1 MAATPTDRFAIYRWT
16 LDTDEFNRDQMD
28 TSHRNIEER
37 GAVLYQGIT
46 SARADISVAAR
57 ERAFFYDTTT
67 QTLSYYD
74 SANGEWQSINGLGT
88 TGQLVAIDGGSPSAG
103 TAEAAARADHKH
115 QLTFNNG
122 ISPSDITTAAAV
134 GSAIT
139 PARAD
144 HTHAVADGTITAP
157 KIAAAV
163 AGQGLSK
170 TSTALDVNTDNST
183 LEISGDSLRV
193 KDGGLSNSQNSTGY
207 RNLRTGTSQPSTQ
220 IANGDLWVSPTDYQ
234 IRQYT
239 SAGWTA
245 QPVLDRRPAVKIRR
259 AATDV
264 LIGDGGIPTS
274 PVGGSPGF
282 RIVFTEVVFPLTSP
296 ESTPWFVTNDTTG
309 AFGIK
314 APYTGFYLVQA
325 STSWLATGSG
335 IRQLWVTRQVLSGG
349 NYGVPSKLDG
359 GMSQNDLS
367 IAGEYTEMTMS
378 TFQAFNAGD
387 LINLYVRH
395 RSAALNGQ
403 ATSAGSTMSMT
414 FISPL

>member
-1 MAATPTDRFAIYRWT
+1 MAATPTARFAIYRWT

-46 SARADISVAAR
+46 AARADISVAAR
-57 ERAFFYDTTT
+57 ERAFFYDTTN

-74 SANGEWQSINGLGT
+74 SANGEWQNINGLGT
-88 TGQLVAIDGGSPSAG
+88 LAQLTAVDGGAPAAG
-103 TAEAAARADHKH
+103 TAEEAARADHKH
-115 QLTFNNG
+115 QLTFNPA

-134 GSAIT
+134 GVATT

-170 TSTALDVNTDNST
+170 TSTALDVNTDNAT
-183 LEISGDSLRV
+183 IEISADSLRV

-220 IANGDLWVSPTDYQ
+220 VANGDLWVSPTDYQ

-245 QPVLDRRPAVKIRR
+245 QPVLDRRPAVKVRR
-259 AATDV
+259 ADTLV
-264 LIGDGGIPTS
+264 LA
-274 PVGGSPGF
+274 
-282 RIVFTEVVFPLTSP
+282 RC
-296 ESTPWFVTNDTTG
+296 
-309 AFGIK
+309 
-314 APYTGFYLVQA
+314 Y
-325 STSWLATGSG
+325 
-335 IRQLWVTRQVLSGG
+335 G
-349 NYGVPSKLDG
+349 NVDW
-359 GMSQNDLS
+359 
-367 IAGEYTEMTMS
+367 
-378 TFQAFNAGD
+378 
-387 LINLYVRH
+387 
-395 RSAALNGQ
+395 
-403 ATSAGSTMSMT
+403 
-414 FISPL
+414 